1 MTEGNSF
8 SRSLRLWKFTP
19 AIDDL
24 LMGYTF
30 AHIEVH
36 SRKGGKS
43 GSVGYVLDEAQRLPG
58 TTPHVDVPAPPELVD
73 GMPLVELR
81 QLHDNRSDTCR
92 VTLDSGR
99 VRRIRQDQN
108 TLMSV
113 VLSFPQEMT
122 IADPTALKDWEDRS
136 VAWLRKQFGD
146 RLKTVVRHVDEKHPH
161 LHAYALDDG
170 PEMRAAA
177 LHPGY
182 QAKAAALAAG
192 EENKAGDR
200 AYRDAMRDW
209 QDRYWRDVGLPCG
222 LARLGPGRRRLT
234 RDQWRQEQTSHR
246 AVRTAVRAQQHLKG
260 KGVEF
265 IARTK
270 VHADEI
276 RKSAEAEAAVVA
288 ASAKAGADAIRA
300 AAVADARTMR
310 GTARRALQEA
320 QDTLRRVSGLGNH
333 AAAAWASARAFLAGQ
348 KEKIEAR
355 IQDEVSAVQG
365 RLEADVSSAK
375 RSLQEE
381 RQKTKGLKS
390 TVTALGSELKE
401 ARREIQRLQPADR
414 PGPGN
419 IFRP

>member
-58 TTPHVDVPAPPELVD
+58 STPHVDVPAPPELVH

-81 QLHDNRSDTCR
+81 RIHDDRSDTCR
-92 VTLDSGR
+92 ITLDNGR
-99 VRRIRQDQN
+99 ERRIRQDQN
-108 TLMSV
+108 TLTSV

-136 VAWLRKQFGD
+136 VAWLRKEFGD

-209 QDRYWRDVGLPCG
+209 QDRYWRAVGLPCG
-222 LARLGPGRRRLT
+222 LARLGPGRRRLS
-234 RDQWRQEQTSHR
+234 RDQWQQEQAAHR
-246 AVRTAVRAQQHLKG
+246 AVRTAVKAQQHVKG

-270 VHADEI
+270 ADANEI
-276 RKSAEAEAAVVA
+276 RKNALAE
-288 ASAKAGADAIRA
+288 ADAIRA

-333 AAAAWASARAFLAGQ
+333 AAAAWSSARAFLAGQ

-381 RQKTKGLKS
+381 RQKTKSLKS
-390 TVTALGSELKE
+390 SVTALGSELE
-401 ARREIQRLQPADR
+401 AARSELRRLQPADR
-414 PGPGN
+414 PRPGN
-419 IFRP
+419 TFRP